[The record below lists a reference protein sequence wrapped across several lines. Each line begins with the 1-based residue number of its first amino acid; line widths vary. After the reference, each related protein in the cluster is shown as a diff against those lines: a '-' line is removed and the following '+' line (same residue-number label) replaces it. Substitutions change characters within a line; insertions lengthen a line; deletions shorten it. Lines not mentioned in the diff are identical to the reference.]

1 MSMIDYNRLSNKK
14 ILVTGGAGFIG
25 SNICEKLV
33 HLNSKVYCLDNYST
47 GKLENILPLLK
58 NENFHNIKGDI
69 TNYKKCLDV
78 TKGIDFVL
86 HQAALGSVP
95 RSIEDPITTNPSV

>member
-1 MSMIDYNRLSNKK
+1 MIDYNRLSNKK

-58 NENFHNIKGDI
+58 NENFHNIKGI
-69 TNYKKCLDV
+69 LQIIKN
-78 TKGIDFVL
+78 
-86 HQAALGSVP
+86 ALMSQRGLILSY
-95 RSIEDPITTNPSV
+95 IKQL